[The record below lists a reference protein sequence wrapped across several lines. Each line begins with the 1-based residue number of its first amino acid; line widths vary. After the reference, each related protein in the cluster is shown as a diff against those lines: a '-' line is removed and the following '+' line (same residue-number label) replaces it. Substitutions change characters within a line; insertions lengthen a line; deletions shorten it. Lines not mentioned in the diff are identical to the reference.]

1 MRSPAAIVLV
11 LFIMVGGYFWGRQ
24 FNVRDIQQRDAAIQ
38 QLQSDG
44 QRLAADIADQN
55 ANLTS
60 LRAELTS
67 TKAALNAIMPSH
79 NTYNINPNQSL
90 IAADGRLTIGLI
102 GSPGN
107 DGINLN
113 VNGKQQKV
121 AAGDVI
127 RVSPPKDQ
135 RRARCRS
142 SPSICSRPCWSR
154 RALRRNRSRVPVGRR
169 DVCNPT
175 IWLFPNQH
183 VRQRAVDAPEQGVTD
198 AGEAAEH
205 AQIESPF
212 AAVPAIIAGR
222 GGAAQNRRQPLRRK
236 RAKIVAAKRVAGRA
250 EEFDAAKRAAA
261 QRIDGGGPAELYA
274 FDGVLNVDRKA
285 ARHPSRGCLDVAI
298 RARPMPGA
306 P

>member
-1 MRSPAAIVLV
+1 
-11 LFIMVGGYFWGRQ
+11 MVSGYFWGRQ

-55 ANLTS
+55 ANLTA
-60 LRAELTS
+60 LRAELTN
-67 TKAALNAIMPSH
+67 TKAALNAIMPSQ

-127 RVSPPKDQ
+127 RVSPKDQ
-135 RRARCRS
+135 RRARCKS

-154 RALRRNRSRVPVGRR
+154 HALRRNRSKSGGETPAIQRFAIPRS
-169 DVCNPT
+169 
-175 IWLFPNQH
+175 H
-183 VRQRAVDAPEQGVTD
+183 VRQRAVDAPQ
-198 AGEAAEH
+198 
-205 AQIESPF
+205 QRCNRRRQ
-212 AAVPAIIAGR
+212 GR
-222 GGAAQNRRQPLRRK
+222 GT
-236 RAKIVAAKRVAGRA
+236 
-250 EEFDAAKRAAA
+250 
-261 QRIDGGGPAELYA
+261 
-274 FDGVLNVDRKA
+274 
-285 ARHPSRGCLDVAI
+285 ARD
-298 RARPMPGA
+298 
-306 P
+306 

>member
-1 MRSPAAIVLV
+1 MSTRYYDPAARSRLRRPAAIVLV

-24 FNVRDIQQRDAAIQ
+24 FNIRDIQQRDAAIQ

-67 TKAALNAIMPSH
+67 TKAALNAIMPSQ

-127 RVSPPKDQ
+127 HVSADGSTACQVQIQSFDMFK
-135 RRARCRS
+135 
-142 SPSICSRPCWSR
+142 
-154 RALRRNRSRVPVGRR
+154 
-169 DVCNPT
+169 
-175 IWLFPNQH
+175 
-183 VRQRAVDAPEQGVTD
+183 AVLVASCAT
-198 AGEAAEH
+198 
-205 AQIESPF
+205 
-212 AAVPAIIAGR
+212 
-222 GGAAQNRRQPLRRK
+222 
-236 RAKIVAAKRVAGRA
+236 AKS
-250 EEFDAAKRAAA
+250 
-261 QRIDGGGPAELYA
+261 Q
-274 FDGVLNVDRKA
+274 
-285 ARHPSRGCLDVAI
+285 
-298 RARPMPGA
+298 
-306 P
+306 